1 MNNISRTA
9 ALFLFLLAPYLLLS
23 GCALTSLESPE
34 VTLADVQVTEIRSF
48 ETVFI
53 VQLRVQ
59 NPNQKALDIDGLSC
73 EIELD
78 GRKFASGLQGAQQ
91 TIPPYGTALVPVEV
105 YASVIDMVGS
115 AIKMVKSASKKDAN
129 IEEVDYKLSGT
140 VNVKM
145 SGLSKK
151 LPFESSGRIDL
162 K

>member
-1 MNNISRTA
+1 MKNISRA
-9 ALFLFLLAPYLLLS
+9 AIPFIFLFTYFLFIA

-34 VTLADVQVTEIRSF
+34 VTLADVQVSEIRSF
-48 ETVFI
+48 ETVFL

-59 NPNQKALDIDGLSC
+59 NPNEKPLDIEGLSC
-73 EIELD
+73 EMELD

-115 AIKMVKSASKKDAN
+115 AISMVKSASKKEAQFEDVN
-129 IEEVDYKLSGT
+129 YKLSGT

-145 SGLSKK
+145 SGFSHK
-151 LPFESSGRIDL
+151 LPFESSGKIDL
-162 K
+162 N

>member
-1 MNNISRTA
+1 MKSIGQTA
-9 ALFLFLLAPYLLLS
+9 SVFFFLLTPFLFLT

-34 VTLADVQVTEIRSF
+34 VTLADVQVGEIRNF
-48 ETVFI
+48 ETVFL
-53 VQLRVQ
+53 VQLRVL
-59 NPNQKALDIDGLSC
+59 NPNQKPLEIEGLSC

-78 GRKFASGLQGAQQ
+78 DRKFASGLQGARQ

-115 AIKMVKSASKKDAN
+115 AIGMLKSASKNEKELKDVN
-129 IEEVDYKLSGT
+129 YKLSGT

-145 SGLSKK
+145 SGFSHK
-151 LPFESSGRIDL
+151 LPFESSGKIDL